1 MLTTL
6 NEVNIM
12 WSFNANIKFDVNLI
26 LYIYYNIKM

>member
-26 LYIYYNIKM
+26 LHIYYNIKM